1 MALEDV
7 AERVE
12 PLRVVAERGRVL
24 VERHQICQAQ
34 YRVVYEVTVVRPRPQ
49 RVREH
54 RRRPTPG
61 EALHRITVIREDTNQ
76 FHTLD
81 HERVARVVD
90 ARTVDAGLTQ
100 APFDDGRRCVRV
112 VGQVVERVEAGADQ
126 GQRVAV
132 DPRPARV

>member
-34 YRVVYEVTVVRPRPQ
+34 YRVVYEVVVVEAIPQ

-54 RRRPTPG
+54 RGRPASG
-61 EALHRITVIREDTNQ
+61 QALHCLSIIREYPNQ
-76 FHTLD
+76 LDALD
-81 HERVARVVD
+81 HQRVAGVVD
-90 ARTVDAGLTQ
+90 ARTVDARLTQ
-100 APFDDGRRCVRV
+100 TPFDDGRRRVRV
-112 VGQVVERVEAGADQ
+112 VGQVVQRVEAGADQ

-132 DPRPARV
+132 DPGPARI

>member
-1 MALEDV
+1 MS
-7 AERVE
+7 
-12 PLRVVAERGRVL
+12 ERGRVL
-24 VERHQICQAQ
+24 VERHEVRQAQ
-34 YRVVYEVTVVRPRPQ
+34 YCVVHEVTVVRPRPQ

-61 EALHRITVIREDTNQ
+61 EALHRITVIREYPNQ

-81 HERVARVVD
+81 HQRVAGVVD
-90 ARTVDAGLTQ
+90 ARTVDTGLTQ
-100 APFDDGRRCVRV
+100 TPFDDRGRRVRV
-112 VGQVVERVEAGADQ
+112 VGQIIKRVEAGADQ

>member
-12 PLRVVAERGRVL
+12 PLLVVSERGRVL
-24 VERHQICQAQ
+24 IERHEVRQAQ
-34 YRVVYEVTVVRPRPQ
+34 YCVVHEVVVVEAIPQ

-61 EALHRITVIREDTNQ
+61 EALHRITVIREYPNQ

-81 HERVARVVD
+81 HQRVAGVVD
-90 ARTVDAGLTQ
+90 ARTVDTGLTQ
-100 APFDDGRRCVRV
+100 TPFDDRGRRVRV
-112 VGQVVERVEAGADQ
+112 VGQIIKRVEAGADQ

>member
-12 PLRVVAERGRVL
+12 PLLVVSERGRVL
-24 VERHQICQAQ
+24 VERHEVRQAQ
-34 YRVVYEVTVVRPRPQ
+34 YCVVHEVTVVRPRPQ

-61 EALHRITVIREDTNQ
+61 EALHRITVIREYPNQ

-81 HERVARVVD
+81 HQRVAGVVD
-90 ARTVDAGLTQ
+90 ARTVDTGLTQ
-100 APFDDGRRCVRV
+100 TPFDDRGRRVRV
-112 VGQVVERVEAGADQ
+112 VGQIIKRVEAGADQ

-132 DPRPARV
+132 DPGPARI